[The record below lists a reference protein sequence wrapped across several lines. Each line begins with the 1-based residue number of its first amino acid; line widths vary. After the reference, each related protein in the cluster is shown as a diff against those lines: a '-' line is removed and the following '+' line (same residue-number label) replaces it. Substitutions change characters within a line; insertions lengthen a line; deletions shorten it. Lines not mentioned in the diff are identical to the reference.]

1 MSNYPNEKTRMARIE
16 AITNKQRAE
25 QPDAQLD
32 ALNAAI
38 ERSDEETAAE
48 IARAIRNRLLKD
60 TDAEVALD
68 RLGLTVPTGSTFTAW
83 LDFFRHLGEALVGGW
98 AQYRQALRDLPNQ
111 EGFPFAI
118 AWPERPDAE
127 SDNQEGRQA

>member
-38 ERSDEETAAE
+38 ERNDEDTAAE
-48 IARAIRNRLLKD
+48 IARTIRNRLLKD

-83 LDFFRHLGEALVGGW
+83 LDFFRHLGEALVGSW

>member
-1 MSNYPNEKTRMARIE
+1 MHNKNEQMRMARIE

-25 QPDAQLD
+25 QPDAQQE

-38 ERSDEETAAE
+38 ERGDEDTAAE

-68 RLGLTVPTGSTFTAW
+68 RLGLSVPTGSTFTAW

-98 AQYRQALRDLPNQ
+98 AKYRQELRDLPDQ

-118 AWPERPDAE
+118 VWPERPDSA
-127 SDNQEGRQA
+127 SDKERN

>member
-38 ERSDEETAAE
+38 ERNDEETAAE
-48 IARAIRNRLLKD
+48 IARTIRNRLLKD

-83 LDFFRHLGEALVGGW
+83 LDFFRHLGEALVGSW